1 MGLEIRDVADS
12 AADQD
17 AWFRAVYTGFLTA
30 EPPSEEQLAERRVHS
45 DMSRAQGAFDG
56 DRCVA
61 TFRSFDQELT
71 VPGGGVVR
79 ADAVSGVTVTA
90 THRRRGL
97 LSRMMA
103 ADLAAAKERG
113 DVVAT
118 LAAAEFRI
126 YGRFGFGPAARSVE
140 WRVEKPLAA
149 LDPRWTLPEA
159 EGTVAFV
166 DGAEARKE
174 GPGLHERF
182 RRTRA
187 GAVDNVPMYWERLTG
202 ALRWG
207 PDTWKEPFYVLF
219 RDPAGQA
226 QGIAIFEVQ
235 DAWRDAQPAN
245 VAKVRKLF
253 AATPAAERA
262 LWRLLLSVDWVTEV
276 RTGDE
281 GDPDALLPLLL
292 PNQRA
297 ATTISDADLLWVRP
311 LDVPGMLTARRYSAS
326 GALVLDI
333 RDPLGL
339 SEGRYLL
346 EASEAGA
353 SCVPTTRSADL
364 TLDTGALSALYL
376 GDASAARLTD
386 AGLVDVHTD
395 GAPARADA
403 LFRTG
408 RRPWCPDVF

>member
-1 MGLEIRDVADS
+1 MSVEIRDIADS

-30 EPPSEEQLAERRVHS
+30 EPPSPEQLAERRERS
-45 DMSRAQGAFDG
+45 DLGRAQGAFDG

-97 LSRMMA
+97 LTRMMVR
-103 ADLAAAKERG
+103 DLTEARERG

-118 LAAAEFRI
+118 LAAAEFLI
-126 YGRFGFGPAARSVE
+126 YGRYGFGPAARTAE
-140 WRVEKPLAA
+140 WRVEKPLTRF
-149 LDPRWTLPEA
+149 DQRWTLPES

-166 DGAEARKE
+166 DGAEVRKE
-174 GPGLHERF
+174 GPAVHERF
-182 RRTRA
+182 RRGRA
-187 GAVDNVPMYWERLTG
+187 GAVDTVSMYWERLTG
-202 ALRWG
+202 EVRWG
-207 PDTWKEPFYVLF
+207 PDAWKEPFYVLF
-219 RDPAGQA
+219 RDPAGEA
-226 QGIAIFEVQ
+226 QGLVVFDVQ
-235 DAWRDAQPAN
+235 DTWRDVQPAN

-262 LWRLLLSVDWVTEV
+262 LWRFLLSIDWVSEV
-276 RTGDE
+276 RTNDE

-297 ATTISDADLLWVRP
+297 ATTLSHADLLWVRP
-311 LDVPGMLTARRYSAS
+311 LDVPAMLTARRYSAS

-346 EASEAGA
+346 EVSEAGA

-376 GDASAARLTD
+376 GDASAARLAA
-386 AGLVDVHTD
+386 AGLVDADTD
-395 GAPARADA
+395 GAPDRADA

-408 RRPWCPDVF
+408 RRPWCPDTF